1 MDNRDIEK
9 LMDKYKKEMLE
20 FSQKNSSVSYSSRTA
35 ADVAEPDE
43 REAVLANAIQNGSAV
58 QRDRRDPIIANDDAD
73 DEVEAER
80 KVDLTQSSAFVAD
93 SSFPD
98 LISGTESDSDIR
110 RNLIRE
116 CENISSDPNAT
127 AEQKTRCAEIT
138 AFLSDHRE
146 NGMLRVEAFASD
158 RVFGISSARVLIFL
172 PLPSGNITLFDGLT
186 NINGETAS
194 VRLPAPAKSLSL
206 TPSDNRVLPY
216 SVYSVYVERSGF
228 VPAAFSNVPVFS
240 EIESVQPVQLLSEV
254 AELSEPNPIVTDES
268 QLNYL

>member
-20 FSQKNSSVSYSSRTA
+20 FSKKNSSVSYSSRSSA
-35 ADVAEPDE
+35 EVAVPDE
-43 REAVLANAIQNGSAV
+43 RETVFANAIQNGSAV
-58 QRDRRDPIIANDDAD
+58 QRDRRDPIIS
-73 DEVEAER
+73 EAETPETV
-80 KVDLTQSSAFVAD
+80 KKTVEIPEYTSSVAD
-93 SSFPD
+93 SFSPD
-98 LISGTESDSDIR
+98 LISGTQADYDVR

-116 CENISSDPNAT
+116 CENITSDPNAT
-127 AEQKTRCAEIT
+127 PEQKLRCAEIT
-138 AFLSDHRE
+138 SFLSDHKE

-206 TPSDNRVLPY
+206 TPSDNKVLPY
-216 SVYSVYVERSGF
+216 SVYSVYIEHAGF
-228 VPAAFSNVPVFS
+228 VSAAFSNVPVFS
-240 EIESVQPVQLLSEV
+240 EIESVQPVQMLPEV
-254 AELSEPNPIVTDES
+254 TESSEPDPIVTDES
-268 QLNYL
+268 QINYL

>member
-20 FSQKNSSVSYSSRTA
+20 YSKKNSSVSYNSRTA
-35 ADVAEPDE
+35 AEAVAPDE
-43 REAVLANAIQNGSAV
+43 REAVLANAIQSGSAV
-58 QRDRRDPIIANDDAD
+58 QRDRRDPIIAKEEKITEPNA
-73 DEVEAER
+73 EAEMPER
-80 KVDLTQSSAFVAD
+80 NFSVAD
-93 SSFPD
+93 SSSPD
-98 LISGTESDSDIR
+98 LINGREADSDIR

-116 CENISSDPNAT
+116 CESISSDPNAT

-138 AFLSDHRE
+138 AFLSDHKE

-158 RVFGISSARVLIFL
+158 RVFGISSARVMIFL

-206 TPSDNRVLPY
+206 TPSDNKVLPY
-216 SVYSVYVERSGF
+216 SVYSVYVEHAGF
-228 VPAAFSNVPVFS
+228 VSAAFSNVPVFS
-240 EIESVQPVQLLSEV
+240 EIESVQPVQMLSEITE
-254 AELSEPNPIVTDES
+254 ASEPDPIVTDES
-268 QLNYL
+268 QINSL